1 MFPLLA
7 IGAVLLGAAGAVAA
21 AETSAPSKGARKPKG
36 PDETQ
41 AAVMPQSYL
50 VTPVSGEQARA
61 VTPMEGV
68 TRFIV

>member
-21 AETSAPSKGARKPKG
+21 AETSSTVKGGRKPKSA
-36 PDETQ
+36 DETQ

-50 VTPVSGEQARA
+50 VTPVGGEQARSI
-61 VTPMEGV
+61 TPMEGV